1 MWQTRKATLS
11 SRVELSMLSSANP
24 FDVFSWVLQQKITN
38 LRYKLSKNITR
49 YLEIVNNFQQNNR
62 KSFSSIYM
70 LLLFHNKILLWCGH
84 ILDWQPLP
92 RLARV
97 CGHLHN
103 MSHPIMHGRNKI
115 IVLTSSMSSFPHKE
129 LKSGWLLLPQSHW
142 WSIQD
147 AE

>member
-97 CGHLHN
+97 CGK
-103 MSHPIMHGRNKI
+103 NKI